1 MTKRRGIS
9 AVLIFLLLGLSSGCQ
24 TDEPTP
30 IRSIADLDEQAVLQ
44 FAIFSDN
51 KGESPLSSV
60 EFARMV
66 DWIRASDAAFV
77 VGVGDHL
84 KNGWENSFI
93 PWIQADS
100 WWREHTYLNVAD
112 GENEYYS
119 PTHKQ
124 SDYGAGAPI
133 LDLVDLEAHAQIV
146 RPNPSEYYAR
156 IPAGDF
162 TVHLIQLH
170 FSDQPRDDDL
180 AFPEENRAWL
190 LETLDGIDKGERDLV
205 IAAAHSRAG
214 SWDMVLSSERR
225 RKLLAKADLVL
236 SAPPHRY
243 QSWVA
248 EGVEEGAAVCVNTG
262 AVNFPGHMTP
272 NGYVEIHVLKSGAI
286 AGQYIDLTQTER
298 KLQRGRFAWIKPK
311 DGPMRHTDFRPA
323 AVGENMDEQ
332 VASMVDSLDREVIER
347 GLSDLLKRKT
357 GADLAF
363 AGAGNGFSRG
373 PVTREDAWKVF
384 NKNKNYR
391 VVRVPAA
398 QIDTVLARYEL
409 PPLTGSR
416 DPVRIAAPQSM
427 ATTIIGFTGLTY
439 EALEPQRVDEP
450 GLRQVGLLM
459 EWLKGR

>member
-1 MTKRRGIS
+1 MTKGRGIP
-9 AVLIFLLLGLSSGCQ
+9 AVLVLLLVSSFSGCH
-24 TDEPTP
+24 TDDPEP
-30 IRSIADLDEQAVLQ
+30 IRSTVDLDGQAVLQ

-66 DWIRASDAAFV
+66 DWIGAGDAAFV
-77 VGVGDHL
+77 VGLGDHL

-93 PWIQADS
+93 PWIQSDP

-112 GENEYYS
+112 GENEYFS

-133 LDLVDLEAHAQIV
+133 LDLVDLEAHAGVI
-146 RPNPSEYYAR
+146 RPNSSEYYAR
-156 IPAGDF
+156 IQVGGF

-180 AFPEENRAWL
+180 AFPEENRSWL
-190 LETLDGIDKGERDLV
+190 IETLDGIDKGERDLV
-205 IAAAHSRAG
+205 IVAAHSRAG
-214 SWDMVLSSERR
+214 SWDMVLSPERR
-225 RKLLAKADLVL
+225 RKLLGKADLVL
-236 SAPPHRY
+236 SATTHRY
-243 QSWVA
+243 QSWVP
-248 EGVEEGAAVCVNTG
+248 EGFEASPAVCVNTG

-323 AVGENMDEQ
+323 AAGENMDEQ
-332 VASMVDSLDREVIER
+332 VASMVDSLDRDAIER
-347 GLSDLLKRKT
+347 GLTDLLKRKT

-363 AGAGNGFSRG
+363 AGASNGFSQG
-373 PVTREDAWKVF
+373 PVTRGDAWKVF

-398 QIDTVLARYEL
+398 RIDTVLARYDL
-409 PPLTGSR
+409 PPLMDRR

-439 EALEPQRVDEP
+439 EALEPQRVDES